1 MRLVLV
7 ASLVTLA
14 CAAPP
19 QPAPQADAPR
29 PASPGS
35 SDPPA
40 PTPPSA
46 DAPAPAP
53 EPTPALEPSPVPQDT
68 SEPPDTSPEPASPV
82 LQDTSEPT
90 NPSPDLDAA
99 TLAALAR
106 RAGGKLQALIH
117 PKLGVYL
124 VHNMSGSVPHLVHQR
139 RWPKEDGWWLEPRF
153 VSEGILA
160 DLAAAETWAASYRPP
175 LTEGECDK
183 GSSQL
188 RPGPTD
194 SLGHV
199 LDIHLGMREMMDDEE
214 DLPPWLERSFAELQR
229 EGHLKGTD
237 LSLDAATWRRLQRL
251 GAAAS
256 HHVFLEHHGLVEFGQ
271 IDGRWYLLGIDN
283 TDDACG

>member
-19 QPAPQADAPR
+19 RPAPQADA

-53 EPTPALEPSPVPQDT
+53 ERSPVPQDT
-68 SEPPDTSPEPASPV
+68 SEPPNTSPEPAPPV
-82 LQDTSEPT
+82 PQDTSEPT

-99 TLAALAR
+99 LLAALAR
-106 RAGGKLQALIH
+106 GSGGKIQALIH

-124 VHNMSGSVPHLVHQR
+124 IHNMSGSVPHLVHQR

-153 VSEGILA
+153 DSEGILA

-175 LTEGECDK
+175 LTEGECDE

-188 RPGPTD
+188 RPGTTD
-194 SLGHV
+194 ALGHV
-199 LDIHLGMREMMDDEE
+199 LDVYLGMRDVPEDEDE
-214 DLPPWLERSFAELQR
+214 LPPWLQRSFAELQR
-229 EGHLKGTD
+229 EGHLEGAD
-237 LSLDAATWRRLQRL
+237 LSLDAATWRKLQRL

-256 HHVFLEHHGLVEFGQ
+256 RHAFLEHHGVVEFGQ